1 MKHISGSIC
10 AAKGFSTSAMHVGVK
25 TKNTDKK
32 DVALIYSE
40 VLANTAAVYTKN
52 KVQAACIHV
61 TKKNL
66 DNHKAQAIIVN
77 SGNANACAINGEKH
91 ALSTC
96 AKVAQE
102 LSINESDVVV
112 ASTGVIGQELN
123 VSVIL
128 DGIPNLAKSLSS
140 TNDMDAATAIMTTDT
155 VSKSI
160 AIEFEING
168 KICHLG
174 AIAKGSGMIHPNMG
188 TMLCFITTDVAI
200 NEVMLQKA
208 LVDAVNASFNR
219 VSVDGD
225 SSTNDMCTVMANGLS
240 QNTEITQ
247 MDEKYQIFYT
257 ALETVCIDLAK
268 KIAADGE
275 GAKHLVTCTVSQA
288 KSVLDAE
295 TMAKSVIASSLVKT
309 AIFGTDA
316 NWGRVICAMGYSGVE
331 FNPNQVSIDFKSSVG
346 KVEVCQN
353 GQGLVFDEDLAKKIL
368 SEHEIEIEI
377 TLNEGNESCTA
388 WGCDLSY
395 DYVKINGD
403 YRS

>member
-1 MKHISGSIC
+1 MKLISGSIC
-10 AAKGFSTSAMHVGVK
+10 AAKGFKTAAMHVSVK

-32 DVALIYSE
+32 DLALIVSE

-52 KVQAACIHV
+52 KVQAAPIHV

-66 DNHKAQAIIVN
+66 ENHKAQAIIVN
-77 SGNANACAINGEKH
+77 SGNANACAINGEDH

-112 ASTGVIGQELN
+112 ASTGVIGQEIN

-128 DGIPNLAKSLSS
+128 EGIPSLAKSLSS
-140 TNDMDAATAIMTTDT
+140 KKDMDAAEAIMTTDT
-155 VSKSI
+155 KSKSI
-160 AIEFEING
+160 AVEFEIDG
-168 KICHLG
+168 KVCHMG

-225 SSTNDMCTVMANGLS
+225 SSTNDMCTIMANGLS
-240 QNTEITQ
+240 ENTEIKQ
-247 MDEKYQIFYT
+247 MDENYKVFYE

-295 TMAKSVIASSLVKT
+295 TMAKSVIGSSLVKT
-309 AIFGTDA
+309 AIFGADA
-316 NWGRVICAMGYSGVE
+316 NWGRVICAMGYSSVE
-331 FNPNQVSIDFKSSVG
+331 FNPNQVNIDFKSSIG
-346 KVEVCQN
+346 KVEVCKN
-353 GQGLVFDEDLAKKIL
+353 GKGLVFDEDLAKKIL
-368 SEHEIEIEI
+368 LEAEVEIEIS
-377 TLNEGNESCTA
+377 LNEGSESCTA
-388 WGCDLSY
+388 WGCDLTY

>member
-1 MKHISGSIC
+1 MKQINGSIC
-10 AAKGFSTSAMHVGVK
+10 AALGFKTSAMHVGVK
-25 TKNTDKK
+25 TKNTSKK
-32 DVALIYSE
+32 DVAIIYSE
-40 VLANTAAVYTKN
+40 VLANTASVYTKN
-52 KVQAACIHV
+52 KVQAAPIHV
-61 TKKNL
+61 TKKHLENK
-66 DNHKAQAIIVN
+66 KAQAIIVN

-102 LSINESDVVV
+102 LCINESDVVV

-128 DGIPNLAKSLSS
+128 DGIPTLVKSLSNQ
-140 TNDMDAATAIMTTDT
+140 NDMDAAEAIMTTDT
-155 VSKSI
+155 ASKTI
-160 AIEFEING
+160 ALEFEIDG
-168 KICHLG
+168 KVCHMG

-200 NEVMLQKA
+200 NEVILQKA
-208 LVDAVNASFNR
+208 LIDAVNVSFNR

-225 SSTNDMCTVMANGLS
+225 SSTNDMCTLMANGLAA
-240 QNTEITQ
+240 NKIITQ
-247 MDEKYQIFYT
+247 MNDDYAVFYQ
-257 ALETVCIDLAK
+257 ALVTVCTDLAK

-288 KSVLDAE
+288 KSVLEAE
-295 TMAKSVIASSLVKT
+295 TIAKSVIGSSLVKT
-309 AIFGTDA
+309 AIFGSDA

-331 FNPNQVSIDFKSSVG
+331 FDPNLVSIDFTSSVG
-346 KVEVCQN
+346 KVKVCKE
-353 GQGLVFDEDLAKKIL
+353 GKGLVFDETLAKQIL
-368 SEHEIEIEI
+368 MEHDIEIEI
-377 TLNEGNESCTA
+377 SLNDGVEAVTA

>member
-1 MKHISGSIC
+1 MKLISGSIC

-25 TKNTDKK
+25 TKNKEKK
-32 DVALIYSE
+32 DLALIVSE
-40 VLANTAAVYTKN
+40 VVANTAAVYTKN
-52 KVQAACIHV
+52 KVQAAPIHV

-77 SGNANACAINGEKH
+77 SGNANACAINGEEH

-96 AKVAQE
+96 TKVAQE
-102 LSINESDVVV
+102 LHINESDVVV

-128 DGIPNLAKSLSS
+128 DGIPKLTKSLSS
-140 TNDMDAATAIMTTDT
+140 TKDMDAAEAIMTTDT
-155 VSKSI
+155 KSKSI
-160 AIEFEING
+160 ALEFELDG
-168 KICHLG
+168 QICHIG

-200 NEVMLQKA
+200 NEVILQKA
-208 LVDAVNASFNR
+208 LVDAVNVSFNR

-225 SSTNDMCTVMANGLS
+225 TSTNDMCTIMANGLS
-240 QNTEITQ
+240 LNAEITQ
-247 MDEKYQIFYT
+247 MDENYDVFYT

-288 KSVLDAE
+288 KSDLDAE

-309 AIFGTDA
+309 AIFGSDA

-346 KVEVCQN
+346 KVEVCKD
-353 GQGLVFDEDLAKKIL
+353 GKGLVFDEDLAKKIL
-368 SEHEIEIEI
+368 SEEAIEIEI
-377 TLNEGNESCTA
+377 SLNEGNETVTA

>member
-1 MKHISGSIC
+1 MKIISGSIC
-10 AAKGFSTSAMHVGVK
+10 AAKGFSTAAMHVGVK

-32 DVALIYSE
+32 DLALIVSE

-52 KVQAACIHV
+52 KVQAAPIHV
-61 TKKNL
+61 TKKHL

-77 SGNANACAINGEKH
+77 SGNANACAINGEDH

-102 LSINESDVVV
+102 LCINESDVVV

-128 DGIPNLAKSLSS
+128 EGIPTLAKSLSS
-140 TNDMDAATAIMTTDT
+140 SADMDAASAIMTTDT
-155 VSKSI
+155 KEKSI
-160 AIEFEING
+160 ALEFEIDG

-240 QNTEITQ
+240 QNKKINQ
-247 MDEKYQIFYT
+247 MDDNYQIFYE

-309 AIFGTDA
+309 AIFGSDA
-316 NWGRVICAMGYSGVE
+316 NWGRVICAMGYSGVD
-331 FNPNQVSIDFKSSVG
+331 FNPNQVNIDFTSKLG
-346 KVEVCQN
+346 KVEVCKD
-353 GQGLVFDEDLAKKIL
+353 GKGLVFDEDLAKKIL
-368 SEHEIEIEI
+368 TEDEITIEIS
-377 TLNEGNESCTA
+377 LNEGFESCTA